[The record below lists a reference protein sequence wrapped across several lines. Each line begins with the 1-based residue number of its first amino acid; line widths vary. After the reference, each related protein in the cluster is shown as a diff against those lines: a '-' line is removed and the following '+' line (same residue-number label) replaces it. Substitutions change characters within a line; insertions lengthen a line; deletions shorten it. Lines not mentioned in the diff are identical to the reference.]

1 MLIGMSQNLPSL
13 DLILSFRA
21 VMDTGSLT
29 GAAKQLGLAQP
40 TVRRQIEMLED
51 QIAAPL
57 FTRATNGLTPNDMS
71 HALLPIATSIAAQ
84 GAAFKRAASSAAQD
98 TAGTVRLTC
107 SRVIATHVVPYVLPK
122 LYATHP
128 DIKIEL
134 VASNDTQDLLRRDA
148 DIAVRMTPPTQKAL
162 IQKALP
168 DVRLGLFTCPDLIT
182 APKTT
187 DDIAHAPFVMDDSTD
202 RVSQG
207 LIAAGLPKPRNPI
220 LRSDDELAQIAA
232 LQAGLGTGFCQIGI
246 AQRLGLTQVLPD
258 IETTL
263 PCYVVMHEDQ
273 RQIARVRAVFDHLCR
288 HLPTQIAPT

>member
-1 MLIGMSQNLPSL
+1 MSEHLPSL

-29 GAAKQLGLAQP
+29 GAAKQLGLSQP
-40 TVRRQIEMLED
+40 TVRRQIETLEQ

-57 FTRATNGLTPNDMS
+57 FTRATNGLTPNDM
-71 HALLPIATSIAAQ
+71 ALALMPIATSIAAQ

-98 TAGTVRLTC
+98 TTGTVRLTC
-107 SRVIATHVVPYVLPK
+107 SRVIATHVVPYVLPR
-122 LYATHP
+122 LQATHP

-148 DIAVRMTPPTQKAL
+148 DIAIRMTPPTQKAL

-168 DVRLGLFTCPDLIT
+168 DVLLGLFAHPDHAN
-182 APKTT
+182 APRTPH
-187 DDIAHAPFVMDDSTD
+187 DIAHAPFVLDDTSD
-202 RVSQG
+202 RVAKG
-207 LIAAGLPKPRNPI
+207 LAAAGLPAPQNAV
-220 LRSDDELAQIAA
+220 LRCDDELAQIAA
-232 LQAGLGTGFCQIGI
+232 LQAGLGTGFCQFGI

-273 RQIARVRAVFDHLCR
+273 RQIARIRVVFDHMCR
-288 HLPTQIAPT
+288 HLPPQISAR